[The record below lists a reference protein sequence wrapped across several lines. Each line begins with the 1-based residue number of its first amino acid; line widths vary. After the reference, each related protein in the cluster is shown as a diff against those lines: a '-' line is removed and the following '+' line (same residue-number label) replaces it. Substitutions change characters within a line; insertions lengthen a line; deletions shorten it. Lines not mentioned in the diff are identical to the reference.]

1 LIIARFDKFNAERAT
16 QTSSDV
22 TPSIPPSSGKDRE
35 PKSKLSEPVQTVS
48 PPEEDDGE
56 ELSDIVDAPKKTPK
70 KRRKAEYLDDDA
82 KYAAMLQAE
91 ENSRAARR
99 TRGSASKKATAAIR
113 KKKRATKAKI
123 KDFGDSDIASGSGEE
138 KKRKVNRSSA
148 FHVGIFCPV
157 SVLQGAL
164 AR

>member
-22 TPSIPPSSGKDRE
+22 TPSMPPSSGKDRD

-56 ELSDIVDAPKKTPK
+56 ELSDVVDAPKKTPK
-70 KRRKAEYLDDDA
+70 KRRKAENLDDDA

-91 ENSRAARR
+91 ENSRARR
-99 TRGSASKKATAAIR
+99 TRGSTSKKATVVFR

-123 KDFGDSDIASGSGEE
+123 KDFGDSDMVSGSGEE
-138 KKRKVNRSSA
+138 KKRKVNRSGA
-148 FHVGIFCPV
+148 FHVGISCPI
-157 SVLQGAL
+157 SIL
-164 AR
+164 